1 MKAMILAAGRGT
13 RLLPLTATCPKP
25 MVPIAGRPLLEYTI
39 RLLAQHGFDEL
50 VVNLHHLP
58 QAIRDYFGDGC
69 KWDVKLSYS
78 FEEEL
83 LGTAGAVRKLADF
96 FDQRFLV
103 YYGDHLSNANLSSL
117 WQFHEKAG
125 ALATLGLLWKEEPS
139 ASGIVELD
147 SSQRVQRFIEKPG
160 ADQTFANYLVNAGI
174 YVLEPEIMQ
183 WIHPPPPRDFGYDV
197 FPALLADQQPV
208 YGHRLQGQLLSTDT
222 LERYQDTQQQVAD
235 HQFILP

>member
-1 MKAMILAAGRGT
+1 MKATILAAGRGT
-13 RLLPLTATCPKP
+13 RLLPLTSTCPKP
-25 MVPIAGRPLLEYTI
+25 MVPIAGRPLLEYSI

-50 VVNLHHLP
+50 ALNLLHLP
-58 QAIRDYFGDGC
+58 QTIRDYFGDGR
-69 KWDVKLSYS
+69 KWDVKLTYSY
-78 FEEEL
+78 EADL
-83 LGTAGAVRKLADF
+83 LGTAGAVRNLVDF

-103 YYGDHLSNANLSSL
+103 YYGDHLSNADLPSL
-117 WQFHEKAG
+117 WKFHERAD
-125 ALATLGLLWKEEPS
+125 ALATIGLIWKEDPS

-197 FPALLADQQPV
+197 FPALLAAQQPV

-235 HQFILP
+235 HQFIHP

>member
-1 MKAMILAAGRGT
+1 MKAIILAAGRGT

-78 FEEEL
+78 FEKEL

-125 ALATLGLLWKEEPS
+125 ALGTLGLLWKEDPS

-235 HQFILP
+235 HQFTLP

>member
-25 MVPIAGRPLLEYTI
+25 MVPIAGSPLLEYTI

-125 ALATLGLLWKEEPS
+125 ALATLGLPWKEEPS

>member
-83 LGTAGAVRKLADF
+83 LGTAGAIRKLADF

-125 ALATLGLLWKEEPS
+125 ALATLGLLWKEDPS

-147 SSQRVQRFIEKPG
+147 SSQRVQRFTEKPG
-160 ADQTFANYLVNAGI
+160 PDQTFANYLVNAGI

-197 FPALLADQQPV
+197 FPALLADQRPV

-222 LERYQDTQQQVAD
+222 LERYRDTQQQVAD